1 MFEEFQ
7 RHFPLDHGHVI
18 ESRGAGVKSDVSG
31 FSEVVGRFGGASF
44 GRGLYRVIRAG
55 DVDEWNA
62 RVSLG
67 FPEFA
72 GRITCFGYDW
82 QGRAFAVDTQRLEG
96 GQPGVVMFEPG
107 TGDAFDIPSNL
118 QTFHDDEAIRFAD
131 AALDVD
137 LHRKWLATGG
147 AEPGYT
153 QCVGYRKPL
162 FLNGA
167 DELENLELSDLE
179 IYWHLMGQLIVKT
192 KGLPPGTPVRISIS

>member
-7 RHFPLDHGHVI
+7 HHFPLDHGHVI
-18 ESRGAGVKSDVSG
+18 ESRGAAVKSDVSG

-55 DVDEWNA
+55 DVDKWNA

-82 QGRAFAVDTQRLEG
+82 LGRAFAVDTQRLEG

-118 QTFHDDEAIRFAD
+118 HLPRRRGDQVRRRSTRCRLASKMAGQRGSGARLYTMRGVPEAAVPQR
-131 AALDVD
+131 
-137 LHRKWLATGG
+137 GG
-147 AEPGYT
+147 RA
-153 QCVGYRKPL
+153 
-162 FLNGA
+162 
-167 DELENLELSDLE
+167 
-179 IYWHLMGQLIVKT
+179 
-192 KGLPPGTPVRISIS
+192 